1 MRWDESHESSDVT
14 DRRGETPPTMRGGG
28 GGNLGGLLY
37 ILPWLLRTPYGW
49 VVVVAAIGWYAFRA
63 LFFTGPA
70 LQSAHGGNIPV
81 SGRPAETS
89 EVHFVSF
96 VLDDVQGVWSR
107 DFAQRGRSYP
117 HAKLVLYE
125 DATETGCGFGQ
136 AATGPFYCPV
146 DQQVYLDLGFFRELT
161 TRLGAKGQFAQAYV
175 VAHEIGHHVQK
186 LLGISQ
192 RAEAAGRA
200 KGAEG
205 VSVRLEL
212 QADCFAGVW
221 AHSTAERNILEQ
233 GDVDS
238 ALSAAAAVGD
248 DRLQRRAT
256 GTVSPETWTHGSSE
270 ERVRW
275 FKRGHSGGTIEQCD
289 TFGAAHL

>member
-1 MRWDESHESSDVT
+1 MRWDESHESPDVD
-14 DRRGETPPTMRGGG
+14 DRRGEAPARGGG
-28 GGNLGGLLY
+28 NVGGLLY

-49 VVVVAAIGWYAFRA
+49 VVVVAAIGWYLVRS
-63 LFFTGPA
+63 LFFAGPGV
-70 LQSAHGGNIPV
+70 QPAHGGDIPV
-81 SGRPAETS
+81 SGRPAETP

-107 DFAQRGRSYP
+107 DFAQRGRVYP
-117 HAKLVLYE
+117 HARLVLYT
-125 DATETGCGFGQ
+125 DTTETGCGFGQ
-136 AATGPFYCPV
+136 AATGPFYCPA
-146 DQQVYLDLGFFRELT
+146 DEHVYIDLGFFHELT
-161 TRLGAKGQFAQAYV
+161 GKLGARGQFAEAYV
-175 VAHEIGHHVQK
+175 LAHEIGHHVQK

-192 RAEAAGRA
+192 RAEAMGHA

-212 QADCFAGVW
+212 QADCLAGVW
-221 AHSTAERNILEQ
+221 AHSTGQRDLLEQ
-233 GDVDS
+233 GDIDS

-256 GTVSPETWTHGSSE
+256 GTVSPESWTHGSSA

-275 FKRGHSGGTIEQCD
+275 FRRGYDTGSLDQCD